1 MNTVGVRQLK
11 EHLSRYLKRAKSGE
25 RIIATDSKKEA
36 AVLVLYG
43 TETDEEK
50 VLRSIQ
56 RGTPYWAGGKP
67 KGVMP
72 PIASRGEKV
81 SDAVLKDRIRQAREI
96 RLNIWT

>member
-1 MNTVGVRQLK
+1 VNTVGVRQLK
-11 EHLSRYLKRAKSGE
+11 EHLSRYLKRVKSGE
-25 RIIATDSKKEA
+25 RIIATDSKKEMT
-36 AVLVLYG
+36 VLVPYG

-50 VLRSIQ
+50 VFRSIQ
-56 RGTPYWAGGKP
+56 RGTTYWAEGKP

-72 PIASRGEKV
+72 RIASRGEKV